1 MTIDRAQ
8 TVNVDL
14 PLSFVHALLT
24 MRHLMSDDL
33 MAALERAH
41 KPVIV
46 APAPRLPEKVADKA
60 KRAAPVSSGSPHKA
74 MILGKVIG
82 GKNWSDLFANCVDA
96 MHDISPEALEVLA
109 LEKTH
114 ARRIIARDRN
124 AIHIKAE
131 HLRGDTR
138 QTRSGWW
145 VDKNVGEP
153 MFLRSIKKM
162 ADAAQLQFGKD
173 IIFPIPAD
181 QK

>member
-41 KPVIV
+41 KPLIV
-46 APAPRLPEKVADKA
+46 ATASSLPEKVADKA
-60 KRAAPVSSGSPHKA
+60 KRAAPVSSGSPHNA
-74 MILGKVIG
+74 MILAKVIS

-109 LEKTH
+109 LEETH
-114 ARRIIARDRN
+114 ARRIIARDRR
-124 AIHIKAE
+124 AIHKKAT
-131 HLRGDTR
+131 HLQEKTR
-138 QTRSGWW
+138 KTRSGWW
-145 VDKNVGEP
+145 VDENVGKP

-162 ADAAQLQFGKD
+162 AEAARLQFGKD

-181 QK
+181 PK